1 MLGPATTSPV
11 GILYAV
17 VRDSVAD
24 ADTKDVISPVV
35 ALLTSES
42 TS

>member
-11 GILYAV
+11 GILHAD
-17 VRDSVAD
+17 VRDSVAA
-24 ADTKDVISPVV
+24 ADTKAVISPVV